1 MFKIVSESGTGAGV
15 RRIEAV
21 TGKVAYETLKET
33 EQILNDVMSHVK
45 VKEQDRTI
53 EKIDQIQQ
61 QIKDLEKELQ
71 HKNKVITDLKTG
83 NIEESVEEIN
93 GIKVLST
100 QVEAENP
107 KVLRTIMDDYKSKMQ
122 DTVLLLA
129 SVNGEKVSL
138 VASVPKSLTD
148 KVKAGDIIKEAAQ
161 ITNGKGGGRPDM
173 AQGGGTDPSKVTEA
187 LQFVKNYIKTL

>member
-1 MFKIVSESGTGAGV
+1 
-15 RRIEAV
+15 
-21 TGKVAYETLKET
+21 AYETLKET

-138 VASVPKSLTD
+138 VASRSEEHTSELQSRFDLVCRLLLEK
-148 KVKAGDIIKEAAQ
+148 KKE
-161 ITNGKGGGRPDM
+161 K
-173 AQGGGTDPSKVTEA
+173 
-187 LQFVKNYIKTL
+187 